1 MTGCRLDAAGGKK
14 LRWYST
20 SKKNFLLKKR
30 KKNVQKRA
38 KIMQKTIK
46 THKFNRIFG
55 LLNENTAIFITKK
68 NFKQPK
74 HKKTLKKFAICEN
87 FLRWYRFWGFANKM
101 GLPSFLVDF

>member
-1 MTGCRLDAAGGKK
+1 MVLNKQKGFFAKK
-14 LRWYST
+14 ME
-20 SKKNFLLKKR
+20 
-30 KKNVQKRA
+30 KNVQKHA

-46 THKFNRIFG
+46 IG
-55 LLNENTAIFITKK
+55 LLDKNTAIFITKK